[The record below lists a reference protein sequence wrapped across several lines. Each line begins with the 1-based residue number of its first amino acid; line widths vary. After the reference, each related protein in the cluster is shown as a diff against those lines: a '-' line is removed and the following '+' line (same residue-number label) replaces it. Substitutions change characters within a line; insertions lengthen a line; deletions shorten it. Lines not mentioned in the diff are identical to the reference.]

1 MLGPNATMLN
11 TTLEDIFP
19 YPGTNSTL
27 LPPPTTLRSLLTNLS
42 LSLLPS
48 LDYSQLLYQPQCP
61 GWVPLNHVYYQLAN
75 LLLLLSSLAPNTPY
89 GFLFLRILLL
99 MSFSLSTVWG
109 WTVACGL
116 DTTAWNCLLAAINLA
131 WCLHTI
137 WKRRNVSLSP
147 EMETVFNQI
156 FKPLNVSRKQF
167 KVSVNL
173 FDGVFLVVC
182 I

>member
-1 MLGPNATMLN
+1 MLN

-61 GWVPLNHVYYQLAN
+61 GWVPLNHIYYQVAN
-75 LLLLLSSLAPNTPY
+75 LLLLLSSLAPNTTY

-116 DTTAWNCLLAAINLA
+116 DTTAWNCLLAATNLA
-131 WCLHTI
+131 WCLHTA
-137 WKRRNVSLSP
+137 WKRRTVSLSP
-147 EMETVFNQI
+147 EMETVYGQV
-156 FKPLNVSRKQF
+156 FKQLNVSRKQF
-167 KVSVNL
+167 KVSVIYV
-173 FDGVFLVVC
+173 GGYVFIFEC
-182 I
+182 F